1 MSHKNRDQHN
11 RWRSITIA
19 FRVSPEENEQIN
31 EAVSLSGLTKQSYIT
46 DKLLNREIIVQP
58 SPRTFKALRNRMD
71 MIIEELHEIEQRN
84 DCDPEFLE
92 TIRYVTDIY
101 ARHVAPF
108 HFLLFYKDLSG
119 EIRTCLLFRAV
130 LCRSMP
136 EHKIL
141 IFLTCEVIDFFDA
154 GM

>member
-71 MIIEELHEIEQRN
+71 MIIEELHKIEQRS

-101 ARHVAPF
+101 ARLGGVDIS
-108 HFLLFYKDLSG
+108 KS
-119 EIRTCLLFRAV
+119 
-130 LCRSMP
+130 
-136 EHKIL
+136 
-141 IFLTCEVIDFFDA
+141 
-154 GM
+154 